1 MSCPV
6 AAGSLSVPIGLKMS
20 SVVPAKLASGTIAAS
35 GTVSNGDKFFCVNAQ
50 FKKQAETQVTGMPD
64 CSTATCS
71 TVCTCVE
78 SNCAN
83 LYDACVADS
92 QCSGILT
99 CMLGCAC
106 DDAVCSLGCVAG
118 QTLDSVSS

>member
-50 FKKQAETQVTGMPD
+50 FKKQAVTMTGGTIALTYED
-64 CSTATCS
+64 CGDASTHGKITGLSPTSFALGDDVTL
-71 TVCTCVE
+71 VG
-78 SNCAN
+78 
-83 LYDACVADS
+83 
-92 QCSGILT
+92 SG
-99 CMLGCAC
+99 
-106 DDAVCSLGCVAG
+106 
-118 QTLDSVSS
+118 TL